1 MQWELSFDFLEFE
14 FWYFFFG
21 SCHLRFGILKKNAM
35 KFVHYLEKTTGVS
48 IYPLLSFTIF
58 GLFFLV
64 MLVWVI
70 KADKKTINDISRIP
84 LD

>member
-1 MQWELSFDFLEFE
+1 
-14 FWYFFFG
+14 
-21 SCHLRFGILKKNAM
+21 M
-35 KFVHYLEKTTGVS
+35 KFIHYLEKISGVS

-64 MLVWVI
+64 MLIWVLRT
-70 KADKKTINDISRIP
+70 DKKKFQEISRIP